1 MGVAGESNGP
11 SFIGQRKAVS
21 DLVDHAKPY
30 CPRGKFLQT
39 NNFVNP
45 VGITTK
51 KYGCMGQP
59 RKPQASPL
67 AGCCWNGGCGVIVAS
82 LYASHTFNTLSCSL
96 VHCQRRQPR

>member
-11 SFIGQRKAVS
+11 NFIGQRKAVS

-51 KYGCMGQP
+51 KYGCMG
-59 RKPQASPL
+59 
-67 AGCCWNGGCGVIVAS
+67 
-82 LYASHTFNTLSCSL
+82 
-96 VHCQRRQPR
+96 